1 MPAWV
6 SRGAV
11 VGMLCKKQNAVGM
24 LLTKISGVNALT
36 GDTSEIHFAEAIW
49 QVLPS
54 TDSTSTFVAPGF
66 VDLQVNGFTGIDFNS
81 PAVTIDD
88 IDHALAAMFS
98 TGVTRCFPTLITN
111 GEEQILQQL
120 RTLVRAKK
128 ELPNGLAI
136 QGIHVE
142 GPHISPEDGPR
153 GAHPREWVRPP
164 DTGEYQRWQDAA
176 EGCVRL
182 ITVAPEWPGAI
193 PYIENL
199 VRDGVV
205 VSLGHTR
212 ASAAQIH
219 EAVLAGATMST
230 HLGNGAG
237 SKDRRDRF
245 IEQQLNEDRLTA
257 SFIIDGHHLPSEFL
271 RRALAAKG
279 YERSVLVTD
288 AAAPAMC
295 APGPYTLGGVNVE
308 LRIDGRVTLRGQD
321 RLAGSSLRMDRAIGN
336 AVRDGGVSWP
346 QAIAMATLN
355 PARVLK
361 IAGVGLKPKE
371 RADVVVFQTIKGQ
384 IVVEETYLAG
394 RRVFTKTA

>member
-1 MPAWV
+1 
-6 SRGAV
+6 
-11 VGMLCKKQNAVGM
+11 
-24 LLTKISGVNALT
+24 
-36 GDTSEIHFAEAIW
+36 
-49 QVLPS
+49 
-54 TDSTSTFVAPGF
+54 
-66 VDLQVNGFTGIDFNS
+66 
-81 PAVTIDD
+81 
-88 IDHALAAMFS
+88 
-98 TGVTRCFPTLITN
+98 
-111 GEEQILQQL
+111 
-120 RTLVRAKK
+120 
-128 ELPNGLAI
+128 
-136 QGIHVE
+136 
-142 GPHISPEDGPR
+142 
-153 GAHPREWVRPP
+153 
-164 DTGEYQRWQDAA
+164 
-176 EGCVRL
+176 
-182 ITVAPEWPGAI
+182 
-193 PYIENL
+193 
-199 VRDGVV
+199 
-205 VSLGHTR
+205 
-212 ASAAQIH
+212 
-219 EAVLAGATMST
+219 MST

-371 RADVVVFQTIKGQ
+371 RADLVVFQTIKGQ
-384 IVVEETYLAG
+384 IVIQETYLAG
-394 RRVFTKTA
+394 RRVFTKNA